1 MGHKRKEGLHYA
13 KKPILQWMRDHAK
26 TSDGHEMCVSAEAAE
41 KMLQIIEADISE
53 RVRKALLVKTGL
65 SEKALCVSHFTLAD
79 DAWRKKAETAPAP
92 PVIVKRRR
100 GRPSKTT
107 NK

>member
-1 MGHKRKEGLHYA
+1 MGHKRKEGVHYS
-13 KKPILQWMRDHAK
+13 KRPILQWMRDHAK
-26 TSDGHEMCVSAEAAE
+26 TSDGREMCVSAEAAE
-41 KMLQIIEADISE
+41 KMLQIVEADISE
-53 RVRKALLVKTGL
+53 HVAKALRVKRGL
-65 SEKALCVSHFTLAD
+65 NEKALCVSHFTLAD
-79 DAWRKKAETAPAP
+79 DVRRKRTEDAPAP

>member
-13 KKPILQWMRDHAK
+13 SKPILQWMRDHAK
-26 TSDGHEMCVSAEAAE
+26 SSDGQTLCVSAEAAE
-41 KMLQIIEADISE
+41 KMLHIIEAEISE
-53 RVRKALLVKTGL
+53 RVRGALLVKTGL
-65 SEKALCVSHFTLAD
+65 GDRAMCVSHFTLAE
-79 DAWRKKAETAPAP
+79 DARRKRVEDAPAQ